1 MLTQVKKSQ
10 ACCQYL
16 EFDSRLFSVGIGRVS
31 ATELTDELAMS
42 CCDWADENS
51 VQCLYYLC
59 SASDSTSIQIAD
71 RYGFQL
77 ADVRLTFSISP
88 AGIDVDG
95 PTESRIPADIEV
107 RPYRTADLPFL
118 LPIASTSYVDTRF
131 YQDPHFNRKACD
143 RLYEIWLEKSCNGY
157 ANAVLVADNGREP
170 VGFITCHLTADDA
183 GNIGL
188 VGVSDTAKGRGIGRA
203 LVQAALDWFEQQSRS
218 YITVVTQ
225 ERNVAAQKLY
235 QRCGFSL
242 QDTDLWF
249 HRWLETAPL
258 LHKQQPE

>member
-1 MLTQVKKSQ
+1 MVTQVEKSQ
-10 ACCQYL
+10 VCCQYL
-16 EFDSRLFSVGIGRVS
+16 EFDSRLFGVGIGRVS
-31 ATELTDELAMS
+31 ATELTDELATA
-42 CCDWADENS
+42 CYDWADENS

-59 SASDSTSIQIAD
+59 SASNITSIQTAH
-71 RYGFQL
+71 RHNFQL
-77 ADVRLTFSISP
+77 ADVRLTFSTSLTGTHMDAP
-88 AGIDVDG
+88 LELHRPVG
-95 PTESRIPADIEV
+95 IEV
-107 RPYRTADLPFL
+107 RDYRTADLSDL
-118 LPIASTSYVDTRF
+118 LQIASTSYGDTRF

-170 VGFITCHLTADDA
+170 VGFITCHLMPDAA

-188 VGVSDTAKGRGIGRA
+188 VGVSATAKGRGIGRA
-203 LVQAALDWFEQQSRS
+203 LVQAALDWFTQQSRS

-242 QDTDLWF
+242 QNTDLWF
-249 HRWLETAPL
+249 HRWSETAPRWD
-258 LHKQQPE
+258 KPSTE